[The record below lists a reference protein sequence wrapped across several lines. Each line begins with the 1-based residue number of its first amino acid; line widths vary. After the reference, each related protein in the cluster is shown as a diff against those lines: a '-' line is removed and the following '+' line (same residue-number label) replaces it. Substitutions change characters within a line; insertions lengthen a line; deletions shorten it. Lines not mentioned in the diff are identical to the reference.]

1 MPSGVNTSDIKR
13 GGEIDLADLLA
24 AIAVVINGLPQGLLA
39 LSYGFAAFPTALGFA
54 VGVAGAFLSGSVAPI
69 SFQAE
74 SIVLAGTMGRD
85 RYERCTIVVICGL
98 VMAAIGALGLLQPT
112 IAFIGPAIENGMMA
126 GVGVILATVAVNMVK
141 SNAKVGIASVAVA
154 VLVYAFKKDLVW
166 TIVASVVASTV
177 LWLAVRPKS
186 GEANRGASSQIEVIK
201 AIPLKFNPQVV
212 RGSLAMICLQIGGNI
227 AYAGITGNIA
237 KTPVNVDHVTLY
249 SGLAD
254 AASAFF
260 GGGPVEAIIS
270 GTGAAPRPLLA
281 GVLMMGIMTVIL
293 LLKLLPTIGKHVPSE
308 SIAGFLFV
316 LGAIVVFPINVKAA
330 IGDDPITGGVTTV
343 VTAATD
349 PFIGLVAGVIVRALM
364 AAAR

>member
-1 MPSGVNTSDIKR
+1 M
-13 GGEIDLADLLA
+13 ADVLA

-54 VGVAGAFLSGSVAPI
+54 IGVAGALLFGSVAPI

-74 SIVLAGTMGRD
+74 SIVLAGTIGRD
-85 RYERCTIVVICGL
+85 RYERCTIVVITGIA
-98 VMAAIGALGLLQPT
+98 MAVVGALGLLQPT

-126 GVGVILATVAVNMVK
+126 GVGIILATVAVNMVK
-141 SNAKVGIASVAVA
+141 SNSKVGIVSVAVA
-154 VLVYAFKKDLVW
+154 LLVYAFKKDLVW
-166 TIVASVVASTV
+166 TIVSSVVASTI
-177 LWLAVRPKS
+177 LWLAVKPKTDDAGTGAYTDIEVMRPIQLKFTPQVI
-186 GEANRGASSQIEVIK
+186 RGA
-201 AIPLKFNPQVV
+201 
-212 RGSLAMICLQIGGNI
+212 LAMICLQIGGNI
-227 AYAGITGNIA
+227 AYAGITGKIA
-237 KTPVNVDHVTLY
+237 GKGVNVDHVTLY

-270 GTGAAPRPLLA
+270 GTGAAPRPLIA
-281 GVLMMGIMTVIL
+281 GVMMMAIMAAIL

-316 LGAIVVFPINVKAA
+316 LGAIVAFPINVKAA
-330 IGDDPITGGVTTV
+330 IGADPITGGVTTV

-364 AAAR
+364 AAAGS